1 MTMANPMASQA
12 EPSAMPRTPLSKE
25 RVLQAAVSLADAGGI
40 ESLSMRKLAQELG
53 VEAMSLYNHV
63 RNKDDVLDGIADV
76 VIGEIDI
83 AASGADWQ
91 TAMRRQVLSARTV
104 LLRHRWARRV
114 IESRTGMSPAIMR
127 YFESVLRIFRE
138 GGFSVDQTHHALH
151 VMGSHVLGF
160 TQELFDDSPGL
171 ESSPEA
177 AAILAREMA
186 NEYPYITEMA
196 LAVSHGEGLGGCDD
210 DLEFELALDLILG
223 GLQKLQDMDA
233 SGERIEHR
241 PAHAKEP
248 PSVNDVDP
256 LLSQAI
262 GDLRSAATHVL
273 DVLDSQREGPQQRA
287 APVTRG
293 RRPRAPG

>member
-1 MTMANPMASQA
+1 MASQA
-12 EPSAMPRTPLSKE
+12 EPSAPPRTPLSKE

-63 RNKDDVLDGIADV
+63 RSKDDVLDGIADV

-83 AASGADWQ
+83 GASGADWT
-91 TAMRRQVLSARTV
+91 TAMRRQVLSARKV
-104 LLRHRWARRV
+104 LLRHRWAPRV
-114 IESRTGMSPAIMR
+114 IDSRTGMSPAIMR

-151 VMGSHVLGF
+151 VMGSRVLGF

-210 DLEFELALDLILG
+210 DQEFELALDLLLG
-223 GLQKLQDMDA
+223 GLQRLHDMDA
-233 SGERIEHR
+233 SGERIEHQ
-241 PAHAKEP
+241 PAHTHEP
-248 PSVNDVDP
+248 PPVNNVDP
-256 LLSQAI
+256 LLAQAI

-273 DVLDSQREGPQQRA
+273 GLLDS
-287 APVTRG
+287 
-293 RRPRAPG
+293 